1 MMYKSVKTTV
11 VKLLAISLF
20 TTVFCSAASAQ
31 KDTGLKITMPAAGK
45 FHNDKPA
52 GKGWINLLDTTLWNA
67 EAQYWQLNNGV
78 LHGESKGQDPHH
90 YGYTKKTYKDFEL
103 NVLIK
108 MTGNEEANSGVCIR
122 LHPASFDIV
131 PGYQIDMGKGYWGS
145 LWEER
150 RAEMVQ
156 KYPDSLAA
164 KLVKAN
170 EWNHYYIIAKGHHI
184 QAWLNGVKT
193 IDMVHD
199 AGFLDG
205 NIGLQL
211 CHGKQRYTV
220 IDVKAMYVKEL

>member
-1 MMYKSVKTTV
+1 MHKSIKTAL
-11 VKLLAISLF
+11 VKLFAISLF
-20 TTVFCSAASAQ
+20 TTALHTTASAQ
-31 KDTGLKITMPAAGK
+31 KDTTLKITMPAAGK
-45 FHNDKPA
+45 FYNGKPA

-67 EAQYWQLNNGV
+67 EVQYWQLNNGV
-78 LHGESKGQDPHH
+78 LHGESKGQDQHH
-90 YGYTKKTYKDFEL
+90 YGYTKKNYKDFEL

-122 LHPASFDIV
+122 IHPASFDIV

-156 KYPDSLAA
+156 KYPDSLVA
-164 KLVKAN
+164 KVVKAN

-193 IDMVHD
+193 IDIVHSG
-199 AGFLDG
+199 GFLDG

-211 CHGKQRYTV
+211 CHGRQRYTV